1 MRIKESSQPIVEG
14 EAIGPLLG
22 RLFRDIL
29 KLGQEE
35 AALAVLETKRKVL
48 GLIIGIVLLVVV
60 AFLGI
65 AILATLTATL
75 ILVFALVVAPWL
87 AALIVT
93 GIYALVALVLVLVAR
108 ANIMRAIPPV
118 PTQTIATIKENIAWA
133 KRLMTSSG
141 K

>member
-1 MRIKESSQPIVEG
+1 MQQTEALVPLLIRIVKDFAQLAKQELALAGVEIKKKG
-14 EAIGPLLG
+14 ISLAIGIGLL
-22 RLFRDIL
+22 L
-29 KLGQEE
+29 
-35 AALAVLETKRKVL
+35 
-48 GLIIGIVLLVVV
+48 VV

-75 ILVFALVVAPWL
+75 ILAFALLVAPWL

-93 GIYALVALVLVLVAR
+93 GIYVLVALILALLAKS
-108 ANIMRAIPPV
+108 AISRAIPPI

-133 KRLMTSSG
+133 KRLTQSKS